1 MYVQCKYNVRI
12 HNVYK
17 IYNALYTIYT
27 KLTMLYTQFTN
38 GTYNALCTTR
48 IKNVLYGTVLHLL
61 LADHEC
67 LDHCRFLIVADYH
80 AHTVPPCTDIYISVE
95 MQLLDG
101 CCQYLPAFSQK
112 MGD

>member
-1 MYVQCKYNVRI
+1 MYVQCKYNVHI

-17 IYNALYTIYT
+17 IYNALYTIFT

-67 LDHCRFLIVADYH
+67 LDHCRFLIVDDYH